1 MGDKAAK
8 AAEKASF
15 IDGPNMADEWAVDE
29 VNEAVD
35 VAPAFELKSDLPEV
49 KLFGKW
55 NHQERMKRDF
65 TAVGPAGD
73 PMRKASS
80 GTLNRLIL
88 VAQALESEVDT
99 RRKTEIH
106 GGKIV
111 VAVRMANIVVLC
123 LINFLVFTGFG
134 QYTDGNSHTP
144 LLLTPDKWVY
154 SSAVDLPS
162 TFTEMELKFQFIAG
176 TLTVTLLFTS
186 SLVQLLT
193 MCRIGNLKCMSV
205 MLTISCVPCCL
216 LVFGLQMHYS
226 SCPWIDDYYLRN
238 NRVRGG
244 IGKATRMQEQCGVNG
259 WALAGIFTLLSCALF
274 VAEGL
279 VTSFFRQQ
287 EQFRTRK
294 QTMV

>member
-1 MGDKAAK
+1 
-8 AAEKASF
+8 EKASF
-15 IDGPNMADEWAVDE
+15 IDG
-29 VNEAVD
+29 
-35 VAPAFELKSDLPEV
+35 
-49 KLFGKW
+49 
-55 NHQERMKRDF
+55 RMKRDF
-65 TAVGPAGD
+65 TAMSASD

-111 VAVRMANIVVLC
+111 IAVRMANIIVLC

-134 QYTDGNSHTP
+134 QYTDGKQQVP

-154 SSAVDLPS
+154 STVVDLPP

-176 TLTVTLLFTS
+176 TLTITLLFTS

-205 MLTISCVPCCL
+205 MLTVSCVPCCL

-238 NRVRGG
+238 KLVRLNT
-244 IGKATRMQEQCGVNG
+244 KVERAQEQCGING

>member
-15 IDGPNMADEWAVDE
+15 IDG
-29 VNEAVD
+29 
-35 VAPAFELKSDLPEV
+35 
-49 KLFGKW
+49 
-55 NHQERMKRDF
+55 RMKRDF

-154 SSAVDLPS
+154 SSVVDLPN

-244 IGKATRMQEQCGVNG
+244 IGKQTRMKEQCGVNG
-259 WALAGIFTLLSCALF
+259 WALAGALSTVFTAYSRDLHSPF
-274 VAEGL
+274 VRTLCGRGAGHL
-279 VTSFFRQQ
+279 VLPPAGTVPDPEANDVCGISLRPD
-287 EQFRTRK
+287 
-294 QTMV
+294 

>member
-1 MGDKAAK
+1 RSSREMSDKAAK

-15 IDGPNMADEWAVDE
+15 IDG
-29 VNEAVD
+29 
-35 VAPAFELKSDLPEV
+35 K
-49 KLFGKW
+49 
-55 NHQERMKRDF
+55 MKRDF
-65 TAVGPAGD
+65 TAMVGAMGANGD

-111 VAVRMANIVVLC
+111 VAVRMANIIVLI

-134 QYTDGNSHTP
+134 QYTDGKQNMS

-154 SSAVDLPS
+154 STAVDLPP
-162 TFTEMELKFQFIAG
+162 TFTEMALKFQFIAG
-176 TLTVTLLFTS
+176 TLTVALLFTS

-193 MCRIGNLKCMSV
+193 MCRIGNIKCMSV

-238 NRVRGG
+238 QKVRLN
-244 IGKATRMQEQCGVNG
+244 KFERAQEQCGING

-294 QTMV
+294 QTML